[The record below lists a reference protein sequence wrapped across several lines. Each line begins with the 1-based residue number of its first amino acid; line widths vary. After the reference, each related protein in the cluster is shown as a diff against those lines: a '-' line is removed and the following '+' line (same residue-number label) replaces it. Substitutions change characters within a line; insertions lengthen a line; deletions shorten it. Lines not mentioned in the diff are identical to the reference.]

1 MTTDLPTT
9 IDLTQF
15 TPPITL
21 IQAYV
26 CFNQLV
32 NHPVLENPRRCLAG
46 LKAIRR
52 LFMTHIMQCKTKTG
66 LSFADAMRDPVARE
80 KFEKIAERYKRGVYP
95 AFQLWCGCINIFRP
109 VMAKWLYTKY
119 EVKVGVLDF
128 SAGWGSRLLGALA
141 VGIPYTGIDTNREL
155 IEPYQR
161 LVTDY
166 NPKKS
171 PVTMIWD
178 KAENVDFSEMD
189 YDMCLTSPPYYTLE
203 KYQHMPEYT
212 SKKDFYDTFLIPVV
226 TKAFRYLKP
235 NGHMV
240 LNMPVELYEAVKN
253 VLPPLH
259 DTLEYYKSDRHSAM
273 KKSAKHTR
281 SYEHI
286 YVWKKC

>member
-1 MTTDLPTT
+1 
-9 IDLTQF
+9 
-15 TPPITL
+15 
-21 IQAYV
+21 
-26 CFNQLV
+26 
-32 NHPVLENPRRCLAG
+32 
-46 LKAIRR
+46 
-52 LFMTHIMQCKTKTG
+52 
-66 LSFADAMRDPVARE
+66 MRDPVARE

-240 LNMPVELYEAVKN
+240 LNMPVELYEAVKD